1 MATPIGKSRLVAASA
16 LLVALVFALY
26 ARTAGFAFAK
36 VDVAEYLTENPHL
49 QHGFTLDG
57 LRWAWTSNYASNWH
71 PLTWMS
77 HMLDVELFG
86 FSEAGHNL
94 ENVAW
99 HAANAVLVLLL
110 FARWTQRFGASVF
123 IAACFAL
130 HPQHVESVVWIAERK
145 DVLAA
150 FFGLATLLAWTR
162 YAREGARGSYA
173 LALVL
178 FALGLC
184 AKPSLVTWPAV
195 LLLLDAWPFH
205 GGARGALGWRRLVL
219 EKLPF
224 VALAGLS
231 SALTWWAQST
241 GRAMEPLAHMPFAL
255 RALNAVVS
263 YGRYALRTLWP
274 SDLAPFYPHLGSD
287 LPGAWIV
294 ASALFVALALGFAF
308 AWRRKRPWFG
318 VGVCFYFGTLVPM
331 IGFVQVGAQA
341 LADRYTYLPLLGLF
355 LVVAYGASELA
366 RTHPR
371 TRAIVVA
378 GACALVAA
386 QFAVSW
392 RQVAYWK
399 DSQTLGER
407 ELAAVGRNG
416 WAYNLIGGF
425 LLEKQRF
432 PEASEALRQATEL
445 APNNEQGWIMF
456 GKALS
461 LSGDPAGAE
470 RAFRN
475 ALALFPDNT
484 GTLNHLATSLIE
496 SGDVARFAEA
506 QTLIDRALTLDPLYA
521 GAHNTNG
528 RLLIARG
535 DLDAAER
542 EFSLAVSLFPQFLPA
557 RMNLARQLMRRGDF
571 EGALAHLDVVL
582 RLLPD
587 DFEALRGRARALTAL
602 GREREASSVLERL
615 LAARPDWP
623 PVLGDLCWLLASA
636 KDPALRD
643 LPRAVSLG
651 EAGFAKSQGG
661 APAVTDALALAYAR
675 SGRFDDAVSAAQSA
689 AERAFAIGDA
699 GLAQRIQRRV
709 EAYREMRVDDSIP
722 R

>member
-1 MATPIGKSRLVAASA
+1 MATPIGKSRLVAAGAA
-16 LLVALVFALY
+16 LAALVFALY
-26 ARTAGFAFAK
+26 ARTAGYAFAK

-49 QHGFTLDG
+49 QHGFTLEG
-57 LRWAWTSNYASNWH
+57 LRWAWGANYASNWH

-99 HAANAVLVLLL
+99 HAANSVLVLLV
-110 FARWTQRFGASVF
+110 FASWTQRFGASVF

-130 HPQHVESVVWIAERK
+130 HPQHVESVAWIAERK

-150 FFGLATLLAWTR
+150 FFGLATLLFWTR

-173 LALVL
+173 LALVA

-195 LLLLDAWPFH
+195 LLLLDAWPF
-205 GGARGALGWRRLVL
+205 ARGNLGWRRLVL

-224 VALAGLS
+224 VALAALS

-241 GRAMEPLAHMPFAL
+241 GRAMEPLAHMPFGL
-255 RALNAVVS
+255 RALNALFS

-274 SDLAPFYPHLGSD
+274 SDLAPFYPHRGSD
-287 LPGAWIV
+287 LPLTWIA
-294 ASALFVALALGFAF
+294 ASALCVALALGLAF

-318 VGVCFYFGTLVPM
+318 VGVCFYLGTLVPM

-355 LVVAYGASELA
+355 LVAAYGASELA
-366 RTHPR
+366 RSHPR
-371 TRAIVVA
+371 TLAPVVA
-378 GACALVAA
+378 TACALVAA

-392 RQVAYWK
+392 RQVAFWK
-399 DSQTLGER
+399 DSETLGRR
-407 ELAAVGRNG
+407 EIAAVGRNG

-432 PEASEALRQATEL
+432 PEAAEALRQATEL
-445 APNNEQGWIMF
+445 APNNEQGWIML

-461 LSGDPAGAE
+461 LTGDPAGAE
-470 RAFRN
+470 LAFRK

-484 GTLNHLATSLIE
+484 GTLNHLATLLIDG
-496 SGDVARFAEA
+496 GDSARLAEA
-506 QTLIDRALTLDPLYA
+506 QGLIDRALVLDPLYA

-528 RLLIARG
+528 RLWIARG

-542 EFSLAVSLFPQFLPA
+542 EFALAVTLFPQFLPA

-571 EGALAHLDVVL
+571 AGALAHIDVVL
-582 RLLPD
+582 ARLPD
-587 DFEALRGRARALTAL
+587 DVEALRGRGRALTAL
-602 GREREASSVLERL
+602 GREREALAVLERL
-615 LAARPDWP
+615 LAARPGWP

-636 KDPALRD
+636 RDPALRD
-643 LPRAVSLG
+643 LPRAVELG
-651 EAGFAKSQGG
+651 EQGFASSQGG
-661 APAVTDALALAYAR
+661 APAVTDALALAYAL
-675 SGRFDDAVSAAQSA
+675 SGRFDDAVSAARNA
-689 AERAFAIGDA
+689 VERALAIGDT

-709 EAYREMRVDDSIP
+709 EAYRERRVDESIP